1 MTHRTIN
8 HSIHA
13 HIFVI
18 SVIERLIED
27 GVNNVDDFDWT
38 RNMR

>member
-1 MTHRTIN
+1 MTHRIIKY
-8 HSIHA
+8 SIRTQ
-13 HIFVI
+13 IFVI